1 MEERNPMEEQVEKEE
16 NSNQPES
23 RMGKHNKR
31 KVTVNTN
38 GLFKI
43 VITLLLCFPILDS
56 GWLLFS

>member
-31 KVTVNTN
+31 KTA
-38 GLFKI
+38 GRK
-43 VITLLLCFPILDS
+43 DERAAE
-56 GWLLFS
+56 

>member
-31 KVTVNTN
+31 KGNKRIN
-38 GLFKI
+38 SSL
-43 VITLLLCFPILDS
+43 
-56 GWLLFS
+56 